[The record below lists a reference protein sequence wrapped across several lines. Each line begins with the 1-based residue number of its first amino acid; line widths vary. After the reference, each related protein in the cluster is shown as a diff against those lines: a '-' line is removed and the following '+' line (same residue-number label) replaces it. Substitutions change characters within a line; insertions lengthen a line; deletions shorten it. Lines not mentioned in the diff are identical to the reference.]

1 MTPDELQM
9 LAQGWRSVSA
19 LAADLGVSRAAVYY
33 WLAGDREIPEPP
45 ARLVRLLHRYPE
57 LRDEL

>member
-1 MTPDELQM
+1 MTPDELRT
-9 LAQGWRSVSA
+9 LSADWRSVSA

-33 WLAGDREIPEPP
+33 WLAGDREIPEPS